1 MLAKFP
7 RMFNGIA
14 SFDNWKGI
22 FTKPYLQTSL
32 KQSNFKEVNSAE
44 HDMSPQL
51 STLAMPLQMSV
62 YNILKKTTSRYSPR
76 L

>member
-7 RMFNGIA
+7 RMFHGIA
-14 SFDNWKGI
+14 SFDNWEGI
-22 FTKPYLQTSL
+22 FTKPYLQTL

-51 STLAMPLQMSV
+51 STLAMSLQMSV